1 MIHADMETE
10 QALSGQ
16 LKKTQQQVEQ
26 AKLAAAGV
34 ANEVRQLQRS
44 MMALT
49 TTITDLLASNG

>member
-26 AKLAAAGV
+26 DKLAAAGV